1 MATLDCNDRAFL
13 QYTPYWLLHYSWHWV
28 LFLIYLFWWEKSMN
42 SERPHLNPGRH
53 AIHWLEK
60 QGYLHSQNDARYLIL
75 FHLILL
81 ILESFEGY
89 WILTGWYQ
97 LLVPGWRMTV
107 HDRDWREL
115 LGKVFCMFYLLVG
128 ICVFLVVGM
137 ALIIST
143 LVHIHPRVVH
153 LGAQGAG

>member
-1 MATLDCNDRAFL
+1 MDSGRL
-13 QYTPYWLLHYSWHWV
+13 
-28 LFLIYLFWWEKSMN
+28 
-42 SERPHLNPGRH
+42 HLNPRRH
-53 AIHWLEK
+53 TIQWLEK
-60 QGYLHSQNDARYLIL
+60 QGYLHSQTVAQYLIL

-81 ILESFEGY
+81 ILEPVEGY

-115 LGKVFCMFYLLVG
+115 LGKVLCMLYLPVG